1 MSEYNPPQLTVKP
14 LPPGAT
20 DMRTAAIVVNN
31 NTAYKQNDLNNLGV
45 GGSRRKRR
53 RIKGGAASTVTVPVV
68 PVPYKETGAGDN
80 TTAANVK
87 LSTQVGA
94 TEFENS
100 TYDNQVGTTGS
111 TPVIKTGG
119 KKKRVTFKGGWPMW
133 GCMSGGTRRRKN
145 HRIRGKRKSRRRRGR
160 KTK

>member
-20 DMRTAAIVVNN
+20 DMRTAAIVENN
-31 NTAYKQNDLNNLGV
+31 NTADKQNELNKI
-45 GGSRRKRR
+45 GGSRKKRR

-68 PVPYKETGAGDN
+68 PVPYKETGTGDN

-119 KKKRVTFKGGWPMW
+119 KKKESYF
-133 GCMSGGTRRRKN
+133 
-145 HRIRGKRKSRRRRGR
+145 
-160 KTK
+160 